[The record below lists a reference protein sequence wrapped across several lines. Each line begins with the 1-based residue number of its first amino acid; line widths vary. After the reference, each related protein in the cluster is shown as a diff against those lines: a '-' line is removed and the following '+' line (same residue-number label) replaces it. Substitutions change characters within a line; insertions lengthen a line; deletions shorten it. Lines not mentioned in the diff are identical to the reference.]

1 MKFTPPQSQKKASI
15 HNRRILKPT
24 VVISSTRKNNNDNNA
39 PNMINRRMVK
49 KTHMNMS
56 YSFLKYTTVK
66 INKDAFLKKRK
77 APITPPYNSI
87 SSQNPTKRR
96 RKRSLNVVSCHDSN
110 SSNILTHN
118 NNVEIK
124 PSAPPPPSMIVV
136 HGKNRLPSLLNIFQ
150 ISLDKEFKIFERKT
164 NEAVNKISNRLSRV
178 HRKYKYVINKNRKRT
193 KSNDII
199 NEPVVVAR
207 VVRRRYSR

>member
-1 MKFTPPQSQKKASI
+1 MKFTPPQSQKKSSI
-15 HNRRILKPT
+15 HKRRILKPT

-96 RKRSLNVVSCHDSN
+96 RNGH
-110 SSNILTHN
+110 
-118 NNVEIK
+118 
-124 PSAPPPPSMIVV
+124 
-136 HGKNRLPSLLNIFQ
+136 
-150 ISLDKEFKIFERKT
+150 
-164 NEAVNKISNRLSRV
+164 
-178 HRKYKYVINKNRKRT
+178 
-193 KSNDII
+193 
-199 NEPVVVAR
+199 
-207 VVRRRYSR
+207 